1 MPKKRKLNIAYVST
15 PIILAIFFFA
25 WKLYISAF
33 DIPKQILPPPEGV
46 VSRMFELFTR
56 PSTYV
61 HIQVTLTEILLGF
74 ALGCVIGIV
83 TGFVVGKSP
92 VLEQML
98 NPFIIATQVVP
109 KVALV
114 PLFVLWFG
122 FGPTSKIV
130 IAALLSFF
138 PLLSNVVLA
147 VKSVEENKRDLMQS
161 LAANPWQV
169 FLKLELPYA
178 LPYIM
183 TGMEVGIVLS
193 VIGAV
198 VGEYLGGDRGLGY
211 LAVYSLSVFNV
222 EQLFAVIVIL
232 TLIGFVLYAI
242 MSAIRRFVIPWHES
256 VIGVRE
262 VQ

>member
-1 MPKKRKLNIAYVST
+1 MNLKRINIAFIST
-15 PIILAIFFFA
+15 PIILALFFVG
-25 WKLYISAF
+25 WKVYIEVSG
-33 DIPKQILPPPEGV
+33 IPKQILPAPEAV
-46 VSRMFELFTR
+46 LLRLFELFGR
-56 PSTYV
+56 ASTYT
-61 HIQVTLTEILLGF
+61 HIQVTVMEILVGF
-74 ALGCVIGIV
+74 ALGSVIGIV
-83 TGFVVGKSP
+83 LGFVVGKSKS
-92 VLEQML
+92 LEQML

-138 PLLSNVVLA
+138 PLLSNVVLG
-147 VKSVEENKRDLMQS
+147 VKSIEENKRDLMQS
-161 LAANPWQV
+161 LAASPWQIFV
-169 FLKLELPYA
+169 MLELPFA
-178 LPYIM
+178 LPYIL

-198 VGEYLGGDRGLGY
+198 VGEYLGGDKGLGF

-222 EQLFAVIVIL
+222 EQLFAVITLL
-232 TLIGFVLYAI
+232 TAIGFILYFA
-242 MSAIRRFVIPWHES
+242 MGALRRYVIPWHES
-256 VIGVRE
+256 VMGIRE

>member
-1 MPKKRKLNIAYVST
+1 MPKKRKLNVAYIST
-15 PIILAIFFFA
+15 PIILLIFFFA
-25 WKLYISAF
+25 WKLYIDAF
-33 DIPKQILPPPEGV
+33 SIPRQILPAPEGV
-46 VSRMFELFTR
+46 VARLIDLMGR
-56 PSTYV
+56 ASTWQ

-74 ALGCVIGIV
+74 ALGSAIGILV
-83 TGFVVGKSP
+83 GFIVGKSP
-92 VLEQML
+92 LLEQML
-98 NPFIIATQVVP
+98 NPFIVATQVVP

-161 LAANPWQV
+161 LAADPWQV
-169 FLKLELPYA
+169 FVKLELPFS
-178 LPYIM
+178 LPYIL

-222 EQLFAVIVIL
+222 EQLFAVIIL
-232 TLIGFVLYAI
+232 LTVIGFLLYAI
-242 MSAIRRFVIPWHES
+242 MGAIRRYIIPWHES
-256 VIGVRE
+256 VMGIRE

>member
-1 MPKKRKLNIAYVST
+1 MKRNIAYIST
-15 PIILAIFFFA
+15 PIILLLFFGA
-25 WKLYISAF
+25 WKLYIDAYGISRH
-33 DIPKQILPPPEGV
+33 ILPPPESV
-46 VSRMFELFTR
+46 VTRMIDLMQR
-56 PSTYV
+56 PSTFEHV
-61 HIQVTLTEILLGF
+61 RVTVMEILLGF

-83 TGFVVGKSP
+83 FGFVVGKSP

-98 NPFIIATQVVP
+98 NPFIVATQVVP

-138 PLLSNVVLA
+138 PLLSNVVLG
-147 VKSVEENKRDLMQS
+147 VKSIGESKRDLMQS
-161 LAANPWQV
+161 LAASPWQAFV
-169 FLKLELPYA
+169 MLEFPFA
-178 LPYIM
+178 LPYIL

-193 VIGAV
+193 MIGAV

-222 EQLFAVIVIL
+222 EQLFAVVIL
-232 TLIGFVLYAI
+232 LTVIGFVLYAI
-242 MSAIRRFVIPWHES
+242 LGAIRRYVIPWHES
-256 VIGVRE
+256 VIGIRE